1 MKFSVHDMEYFVM
14 NCEIFVEFYV
24 NCEMSEKIEDQ
35 NLVLAFINILNEFL
49 ENYVSITK
57 KNKLINSL
65 KILVNYLLYKYQLK
79 LVYEIVSLLKNEILF
94 EIFYQ
99 FLINFNYPILAAN
112 IKQKIEVSLFYI

>member
-1 MKFSVHDMEYFVM
+1 M